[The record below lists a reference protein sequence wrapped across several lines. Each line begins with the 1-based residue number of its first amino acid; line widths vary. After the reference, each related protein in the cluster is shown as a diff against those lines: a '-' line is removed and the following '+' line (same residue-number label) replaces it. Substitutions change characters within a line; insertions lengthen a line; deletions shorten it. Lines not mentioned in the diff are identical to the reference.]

1 MLKLI
6 VERVLETEV
15 LSSML
20 ETQINKMVWKQD
32 FKEGDLEALNQLID
46 AIETGKVVRQLDG
59 VVEKLEN
66 RLDKVCDL

>member
-6 VERVLETEV
+6 VERVIETAV

-32 FKEGDLEALNQLID
+32 FKAGDLEALNQLMD
-46 AIETGKVVRQLDG
+46 AIETGKVVRQADE

-66 RLDKVCDL
+66 RLDKICNL

>member
-6 VERVLETEV
+6 VERVLEAEV

-20 ETQINKMVWKQD
+20 ETQINRMVWKQD
-32 FKEGDLEALNQLID
+32 FKKGDLEALTQLMD
-46 AIETGKVVRQLDG
+46 AIETGKVVRQVDG
-59 VVEKLEN
+59 VVEKLEH

>member
-6 VERVLETEV
+6 VERVLETET

-20 ETQINKMVWKQD
+20 ETHINIMVWKQD
-32 FKEGDLEALNQLID
+32 FKEGDLEALDQLMD
-46 AIETGKVVRQLDG
+46 AIETGKVVCQTDG

-66 RLDKVCDL
+66 RLNTISDL